1 MARRRALIAGGGLGG
16 LTAALALSRRGWE
29 VCVFERAPTLEPVA
43 AGISLWPN
51 GLRALDQLGIGDA
64 VRSAG
69 QRPGPGGVR
78 RPDGTWLV
86 RNDLSAAVQERF
98 GEPLVLLHRAEL
110 ADIIVRALPFGVV
123 QAATRVLRVNPGG
136 EGSPATLITEHGEGD
151 ADLVVAADGIR
162 SAMRSLLF
170 PSDTPV
176 GQVDP
181 VGYSSWRM
189 VVPDPGNLAK
199 DDTGFE
205 TWGPDGRRFAVMP
218 LKHRRLYCY
227 ATATETAAATSG
239 GPSPIDRLHQH
250 FGDWHE
256 PIPAILAG
264 LHEEDVMHHAVEDLH
279 PGLPAFHRGRV
290 AIIGDAAH
298 AMTPDLGQGGGMAL
312 EDAVVLGSLVGEG
325 KVGDGCFSVPIPGSL
340 EKFTRLRQPRTSM
353 VARRSRRMGR
363 LSSSAPYAAQV
374 MAARMV
380 NVLPGRPAAHS
391 LTAIVD
397 WRPPELPPADP
408 PPSSAC

>member
-29 VCVFERAPTLEPVA
+29 VCVFEQAATLEPVA

-51 GLRALDQLGIGDA
+51 GLRALDQLGVGAA
-64 VRSAG
+64 VRAAG
-69 QRPGPGGVR
+69 QSPGPGGVR
-78 RPDGTWLV
+78 RPDGSWLV

-123 QAATRVLRVNPGG
+123 QAATRVLGVHPGG
-136 EGSPATLITEHGEGD
+136 EGTPATLITEHGEGD

-162 SAMRSLLF
+162 STMRSFLF
-170 PSDTPV
+170 PNEAPTV
-176 GQVDP
+176 GQVDAA
-181 VGYSSWRM
+181 GYSSWRM
-189 VVPDPGNLAK
+189 VAPNPGNLPE
-199 DDTGFE
+199 DGTGFE
-205 TWGPDGRRFAVMP
+205 TWGPEGRRFAVMP
-218 LKHRRLYCY
+218 LKHNRLYCY
-227 ATATETAAATSG
+227 AIATETNAEVG
-239 GPSPIDRLHQH
+239 SPLDRLHQH

-312 EDAVVLGSLVGEG
+312 EDAVVLGSLAGEG
-325 KVGDGCFSVPIPGSL
+325 KIGDGYVSVPIPGVL
-340 EKFTRLRQPRTSM
+340 EDFSRLRLPRTSM

-380 NVLPGRPAAHS
+380 NVLPGRPAARS
-391 LTAIVD
+391 LTSIVD

-408 PPSSAC
+408 PPSTAC